1 MSLAD
6 FQTENLGYRAQSQEI
21 AGAVS
26 GLNFGEQS
34 GIVVIGNVPQRSED
48 NGYKISGIKNFDRL
62 QRTLSCI
69 QK

>member
-6 FQTENLGYRAQSQEI
+6 FRAENLGYLAQPQEI

-34 GIVVIGNVPQRSED
+34 GIVIIGNVPQRSED
-48 NGYKISGIKNFDRL
+48 NGYKI
-62 QRTLSCI
+62 
-69 QK
+69 